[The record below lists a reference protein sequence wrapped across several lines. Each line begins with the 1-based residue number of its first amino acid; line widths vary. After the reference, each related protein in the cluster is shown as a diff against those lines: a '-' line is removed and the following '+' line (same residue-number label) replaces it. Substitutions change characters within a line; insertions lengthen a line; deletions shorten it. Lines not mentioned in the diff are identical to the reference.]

1 MICCRVQKELE
12 EKKSILGNEP
22 EEDLI
27 SQINEYDFVPH
38 YQRVAVSGED
48 TSGVSLILILIK
60 IVFISKPHT
69 AFYLK
74 KGQLC
79 MS

>member
-1 MICCRVQKELE
+1 MFLIFCRVQKELE

-27 SQINEYDFVPH
+27 SQINEYDYVPH

-48 TSGVSLILILIK
+48 TSGVCLTFIL
-60 IVFISKPHT
+60 
-69 AFYLK
+69 
-74 KGQLC
+74 
-79 MS
+79 